1 MILTEEQRAAIEEA
15 ANICHEVT
23 AFDVA
28 AVLQAMIDS
37 GDHVPDA
44 TKLMGFDLERARGLR
59 DFLQNDCAEVGDV
72 WAEMIAEIERL
83 RSAAL
88 RGNQL
93 ISELMANCNSLRARA
108 WKAEAR
114 IKELEEAL
122 VEERA
127 KSLVIHPDTWGTA
140 SRDSYRLEARQQLQ
154 EEGKIANGDHIN
166 DTIKLIGAD
175 AEAKKCQ

>member
-1 MILTEEQRAAIEEA
+1 MT
-15 ANICHEVT
+15 
-23 AFDVA
+23 
-28 AVLQAMIDS
+28 
-37 GDHVPDA
+37 
-44 TKLMGFDLERARGLR
+44 FDLERARGLR

-127 KSLVIHPDTWGTA
+127 ANLFNGTWDHNLPGEPDYEEVMGRA
-140 SRDSYRLEARQQLQ
+140 REEARAEIFTDAIPRSWQITDERKDAIRSLAYYLERHEFEYDVHHPYRHGCHDWIEMLRAMLQ
-154 EEGKIANGDHIN
+154 EAG
-166 DTIKLIGAD
+166 
-175 AEAKKCQ
+175 Q

>member
-1 MILTEEQRAAIEEA
+1 MT
-15 ANICHEVT
+15 
-23 AFDVA
+23 
-28 AVLQAMIDS
+28 
-37 GDHVPDA
+37 
-44 TKLMGFDLERARGLR
+44 FDLERARALNKQLKENIKNEFRCLCGICHSCGYDPNQMEEAL
-59 DFLQNDCAEVGDV
+59 
-72 WAEMIAEIERL
+72 AEIERL

-127 KSLVIHPDTWGTA
+127 RMLAAQCGGDCGEPVCDMIRHA
-140 SRDSYRLEARQQLQ
+140 SESRQQLQ